1 MSIPGYLFSFS
12 SQSPDGCEN
21 PSPDACVSLSDQLYL
36 REKKPDSAGK
46 AIKSKKG
53 RNYVASISPKNK

>member
-36 REKKPDSAGK
+36 REKNLIVLGK
-46 AIKSKKG
+46 QLNQRKEETM
-53 RNYVASISPKNK
+53 